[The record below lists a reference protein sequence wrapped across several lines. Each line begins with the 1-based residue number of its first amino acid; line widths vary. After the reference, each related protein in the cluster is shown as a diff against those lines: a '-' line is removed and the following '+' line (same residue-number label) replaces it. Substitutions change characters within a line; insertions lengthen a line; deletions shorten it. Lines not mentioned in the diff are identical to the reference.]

1 MKNLHRFVPI
11 ALFFVAISVVYG
23 AVPALN
29 VTVSDASGKA
39 AFRGAT
45 NADGTF
51 ATTNLKPGNYV
62 VQFHS
67 TNPAL
72 KGNQYALVISA
83 GKKKVSANSVTGET
97 FAAGGVAMKIDVGA
111 SVKITGQVAVES
123 KVAMKDG
130 KKMVWIPQRIGSNLP
145 GRWVLADSAEAI
157 AAQNSGELRR
167 EDVTKLQDRGR
178 GVNEGEIIPHP

>member
-1 MKNLHRFVPI
+1 MKNILRFVPI
-11 ALFFVAISVVYG
+11 AVFFIAISIVYG

-123 KVAMKDG
+123 KVAKSTLSHHFKVLREAGITHTRANGTHRLMSLRKDDLDE
-130 KKMVWIPQRIGSNLP
+130 RFP
-145 GRWVLADSAEAI
+145 GLISSVIDAVR
-157 AAQNSGELRR
+157 
-167 EDVTKLQDRGR
+167 VT
-178 GVNEGEIIPHP
+178 